1 MYINNVNSS
10 QPSTSRM
17 KLRNL
22 KASVFM
28 KNKLSSPYKIKNY
41 IFKLGGLT
49 FTIYHHSS
57 YLVNVT
63 GVKSFLQ
70 LKVAQK
76 ILERKLEQQVDSV
89 RIDNT
94 FFSQKNFANVDL
106 NQVYDFMKNSDKFY
120 VHYNIELFAGMYM
133 QPKKEEY
140 PTILFFR
147 TGSYT
152 MMGGREENI
161 LKECELFVISLIEKF
176 DKTSGHLEQ
185 PSSMM
190 QYPSAPRATFKH
202 DEIPHCDMSNL

>member
-1 MYINNVNSS
+1 
-10 QPSTSRM
+10 M

-22 KASVFM
+22 KVSVFM
-28 KNKLSSPYKIKNY
+28 KKKLSSPYRIKNY
-41 IFKLGGLT
+41 VFKLGGLT

-63 GVKSFLQ
+63 GLKSFLQ
-70 LKVAQK
+70 LKEAQEL
-76 ILERKLEQQVDSV
+76 LEHKLHQQVDSV

-120 VHYNIELFAGMYM
+120 VQYNIELFAGMYM
-133 QPKKEEY
+133 QPKNEEY

-152 MMGGREENI
+152 MMGGREEHI
-161 LKECELFVISLIEKF
+161 LKECEQFVISLIEKF
-176 DKTSGHLEQ
+176 DKISGEQ
-185 PSSMM
+185 SLCMM
-190 QYPSAPRATFKH
+190 QYPNAARATFKH
-202 DEIPHCDMSNL
+202 DAIPDSGRNFEQPLSMMQ

>member
-1 MYINNVNSS
+1 
-10 QPSTSRM
+10 M

-28 KNKLSSPYKIKNY
+28 KNKLSKPYRKKNY

-63 GVKSFLQ
+63 GLKSFQQ
-70 LKVAQK
+70 LKEAQEL
-76 ILERKLEQQVDSV
+76 LERKLHQQVESV
-89 RIDNT
+89 RVDNT

-120 VHYNIELFAGMYM
+120 VHYNMELFAGMYM
-133 QPKKEEY
+133 QPKSKEY

-152 MMGGREENI
+152 IMGGREEKI
-161 LKECELFVISLIEKF
+161 AKECEQFAISLIEKF
-176 DKTSGHLEQ
+176 NK
-185 PSSMM
+185 PSS
-190 QYPSAPRATFKH
+190 
-202 DEIPHCDMSNL
+202 IPPIMT